1 MPKVLFV
8 LGGPGSGKG
17 TTCALI
23 AKTLNFE
30 HVSLG
35 EVVRNY
41 ITDNPTTERTT
52 RYKQILTEGK
62 LLPCE
67 EITQILLEH
76 IADKGTEKGLLI
88 DGYPR
93 SIDQLN
99 IYVNRTKKTLTE
111 QTNLYMLYMNT
122 PDDVM
127 KERVY
132 GRARDVN
139 DTNIEVVDHRLLDYY
154 NLTMPVIEQ
163 IKTEIPDKVLEL
175 SGLNHLEDNVKL
187 FEKYV
192 IE

>member
-62 LLPCE
+62 FSAP
-67 EITQILLEH
+67 
-76 IADKGTEKGLLI
+76 K
-88 DGYPR
+88 
-93 SIDQLN
+93 N
-99 IYVNRTKKTLTE
+99 
-111 QTNLYMLYMNT
+111 
-122 PDDVM
+122 
-127 KERVY
+127 
-132 GRARDVN
+132 
-139 DTNIEVVDHRLLDYY
+139 
-154 NLTMPVIEQ
+154 
-163 IKTEIPDKVLEL
+163 
-175 SGLNHLEDNVKL
+175 
-187 FEKYV
+187 
-192 IE
+192 